1 MDLSEVMNVIKVY
14 DQNLLSKLI
23 QTVIYLYLPILTLH
37 NVLILIKSDFN
48 KNQMRYYQNIYLEK
62 YLG

>member
-37 NVLILIKSDFN
+37 NVLILIKSVFN

>member
-1 MDLSEVMNVIKVY
+1 MDSSEVMNVIKVY
-14 DQNLLSKLI
+14 YLNLLSKLI

-37 NVLILIKSDFN
+37 NVLILIKSVFN
-48 KNQMRYYQNIYLEK
+48 KNQIRYYQNILLEK

>member
-14 DQNLLSKLI
+14 YLNLLSKLI

-37 NVLILIKSDFN
+37 NVLILIKSVFN
-48 KNQMRYYQNIYLEK
+48 KNQIRYYQNILLEK

>member
-37 NVLILIKSDFN
+37 NVLILIKSVFN
-48 KNQMRYYQNIYLEK
+48 KNQMRYYQNVYLEK

>member
-37 NVLILIKSDFN
+37 NVLTLIKSVFN
-48 KNQMRYYQNIYLEK
+48 KNQIRYYQNILLEK

>member
-37 NVLILIKSDFN
+37 NVLILIKSVFN
-48 KNQMRYYQNIYLEK
+48 KNQIRYYQNIFLEK

>member
-37 NVLILIKSDFN
+37 NVLILIKSVFN

-62 YLG
+62 YLD

>member
-37 NVLILIKSDFN
+37 NVLILIKSVFN
-48 KNQMRYYQNIYLEK
+48 KNQIRYYQNILLEK

>member
-37 NVLILIKSDFN
+37 NVLILIQSVFN

>member
-1 MDLSEVMNVIKVY
+1 MDLSEVMNFIKVY

-37 NVLILIKSDFN
+37 NVLILIKSVFN